1 VANDKHLPAASSF
14 AGSTSFGV
22 RVERVTS
29 EAGESSVQIL
39 FSDEGGTAWD
49 ILAFGGNDDN
59 PHRLAKM
66 KSLTLNFE
74 DATDLS
80 SIAKALAFAAEAIA
94 NITAV

>member
-1 VANDKHLPAASSF
+1 MTNDEKVHATSF

-22 RVERVTS
+22 KVEQVST
-29 EAGESSVQIL
+29 EEGQSSLQIV

-74 DATDLS
+74 DSTDLS
-80 SIAKALAFAAEAIA
+80 SVAKALAFAAEALT
-94 NITAV
+94 NLTTT